1 MLQTLILL
9 KIYNSIFIS
18 YKSLHNDK
26 AHFEWIYNRIQSSF
40 NVFDKDILD
49 EDEKQSIIN
58 NEKEKEKANKYWFK
72 WS

>member
-1 MLQTLILL
+1 MILL

-18 YKSLHNDK
+18 YESLHNDK
-26 AHFEWIYNRIQSSF
+26 ALSGYITEFSSF

-58 NEKEKEKANKYWFK
+58 NEKEKEKETSIGLNGVDIQLAI
-72 WS
+72 